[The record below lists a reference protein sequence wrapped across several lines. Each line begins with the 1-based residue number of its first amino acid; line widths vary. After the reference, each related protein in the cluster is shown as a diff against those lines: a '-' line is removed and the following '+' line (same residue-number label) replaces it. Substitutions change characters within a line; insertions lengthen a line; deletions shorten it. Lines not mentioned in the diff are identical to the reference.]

1 MLYFLTISSLG
12 GGLAYGK
19 TAESELLR
27 QDGTEQLTKEEKQ
40 ELQEKQ
46 LKEQFYATYESF
58 KTINLFKKVLIEV
71 VTSPGLMSGM
81 ISSVVEMIQR
91 RNRESKEKE
100 ESENTIHTIIKSLLK
115 TGVSKLVIENSDSLL
130 LLGQYII
137 KRIFQHKEKK
147 DKGEE

>member
-1 MLYFLTISSLG
+1 MQKITTTI
-12 GGLAYGK
+12 
-19 TAESELLR
+19 ELRAAIAL
-27 QDGTEQLTKEEKQ
+27 LEEKQ